1 MIFASA
7 KLKSI
12 KSNAP
17 DGAHR
22 GAAFHILRYVLKH
35 KAVKGSFNPLR
46 YNGECRGIKRS
57 ATNKTIRNK

>member
-7 KLKSI
+7 KLNAI

-22 GAAFHILRYVLKH
+22 EAAFHILRYVLKH
-35 KAVKGSFNPLR
+35 KAVKGSINPLR
-46 YNGECRGIKRS
+46 YNGERY
-57 ATNKTIRNK
+57 